1 MRKKLITAI
10 AVAGVGVVSFAG
22 GANAEPRDGLV
33 RRRQPLGAPRKRE
46 KSGVAKS
53 SPGALAE
60 VIQLHLDVE
69 SSTSWASA
77 QTDGRA
83 SSHHNSPGIESQ
95 MARPGLLARVERR
108 ASRKITISPQN
119 VRGR

>member
-22 GANAEPRDGLV
+22 GANAEPRDGQCVAANLSGL
-33 RRRQPLGAPRKRE
+33 PGNA

-60 VIQLHLDVE
+60 VIQLHLDGE
-69 SSTSWASA
+69 L
-77 QTDGRA
+77 D
-83 SSHHNSPGIESQ
+83 
-95 MARPGLLARVERR
+95 LLGAC
-108 ASRKITISPQN
+108 AD
-119 VRGR
+119 